1 MIQRKLSKAQGY
13 AVQVL
18 AVHLTQLQAQT
29 TETQEGI
36 NALAELYRAH
46 FELPE
51 GESQFGQGPDGWALV
66 VTPAAKPETVPETDV
81 PEPEAEVVEESGL
94 PTKPLALR

>member
-1 MIQRKLSKAQGY
+1 MIQRKLSKQQGY
-13 AVQVL
+13 AVQAL
-18 AVHLTQLQAQT
+18 AVQLTQLQAQV

-51 GESQFGQGPDGWALV
+51 GEAQFGQNANGWSIV
-66 VTPAAKPETVPETDV
+66 VTPKPKPEEAPVAEATVE
-81 PEPEAEVVEESGL
+81 G
-94 PTKPLALR
+94 